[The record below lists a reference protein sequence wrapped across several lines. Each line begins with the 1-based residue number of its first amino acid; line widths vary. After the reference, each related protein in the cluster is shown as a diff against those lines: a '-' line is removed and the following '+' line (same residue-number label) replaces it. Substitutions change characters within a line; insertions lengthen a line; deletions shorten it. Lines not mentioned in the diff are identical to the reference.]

1 MYNYSINLNY
11 INSSESQIDTTYRK
25 EFLSVFD
32 LKQYDDSIVS
42 KTLNNI
48 FQKYKEHPQ
57 FKQLLDLEINTIPIP
72 MPPQTKFTFLFSFHN
87 FFYTHKCLQD
97 LNNSNN
103 ISDENFINLKNIIQK
118 K

>member
-1 MYNYSINLNY
+1 
-11 INSSESQIDTTYRK
+11 
-25 EFLSVFD
+25 
-32 LKQYDDSIVS
+32 
-42 KTLNNI
+42 
-48 FQKYKEHPQ
+48 
-57 FKQLLDLEINTIPIP
+57 

-103 ISDENFINLKNIIQK
+103 ITDENFTNLKNIIQK

>member
-32 LKQYDDSIVS
+32 LKQYDDSIVC

-48 FQKYKEHPQ
+48 FKNIKKNIQI
-57 FKQLLDLEINTIPIP
+57 KQLLDLEINTILFLCLH
-72 MPPQTKFTFLFSFHN
+72 KLNLHFYFLFIIY
-87 FFYTHKCLQD
+87 FYKAL
-97 LNNSNN
+97 LRS
-103 ISDENFINLKNIIQK
+103 
-118 K
+118 